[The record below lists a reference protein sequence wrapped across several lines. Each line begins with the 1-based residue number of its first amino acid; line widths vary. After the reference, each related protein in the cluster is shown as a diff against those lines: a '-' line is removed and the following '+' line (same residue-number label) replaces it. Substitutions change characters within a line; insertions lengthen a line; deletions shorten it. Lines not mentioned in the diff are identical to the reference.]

1 MTRVVSL
8 PSSNTICIDLG
19 YKAIASENP
28 LENRVYFLN
37 APSLNP
43 IGHSEEH
50 MVLDAGESHT
60 FKTGD
65 VLYAL
70 PVHICP
76 TIALYGK
83 LSVVKNGAVVDE
95 WEVAARKR

>member
-1 MTRVVSL
+1 M
-8 PSSNTICIDLG
+8 
-19 YKAIASENP
+19 
-28 LENRVYFLN
+28 YFLN
-37 APSLNP
+37 APSLKP

-50 MVLDAGESHT
+50 MVLDAGEDHA

-70 PVHICP
+70 PIHICP
-76 TIALYGK
+76 TVALYDK
-83 LSVVKNGAVVDE
+83 LLVVEHGAIVAE